1 MRHHIGLCF
10 ILSDP
15 SASDRLPRGVQKIKC
30 YPHFFQGARQGVL
43 KPSKKVGKK
52 TPFSRFAQKSQL
64 SFFFSF
70 DLSRSVAPFS
80 LFAFPPG
87 LPGMELPATHN
98 VATNTTGKKKQKG
111 CGS

>member
-30 YPHFFQGARQGVL
+30 HPHFFQGARQGLL
-43 KPSKKVGKK
+43 KPSKKSWEKNAI
-52 TPFSRFAQKSQL
+52 FSIRAEITTL
-64 SFFFSF
+64 LFFFSF

-80 LFAFPPG
+80 LFALSPG

-98 VATNTTGKKKQKG
+98 VATNTTGRK
-111 CGS
+111 